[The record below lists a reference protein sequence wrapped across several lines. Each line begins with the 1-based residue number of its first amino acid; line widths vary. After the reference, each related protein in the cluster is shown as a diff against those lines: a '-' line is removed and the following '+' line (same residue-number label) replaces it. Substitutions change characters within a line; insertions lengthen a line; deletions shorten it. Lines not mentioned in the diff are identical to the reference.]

1 MYVLRDHA
9 CESLNLR
16 RDCNQQEG
24 ESMSTPGNQELLEMV
39 QALEQKVT
47 ELQGKL
53 HMVENDLDDVNGR
66 TNKLLTNMV
75 IKADWNEGIHIL
87 KRIGALNDV
96 DLRRGL
102 I

>member
-1 MYVLRDHA
+1 
-9 CESLNLR
+9 
-16 RDCNQQEG
+16 
-24 ESMSTPGNQELLEMV
+24 MSTPGNQELLEMV

-75 IKADWNEGIHIL
+75 IRADWNEGIHIL
-87 KRIGALNDV
+87 KRIGAFNDV

>member
-1 MYVLRDHA
+1 MT
-9 CESLNLR
+9 
-16 RDCNQQEG
+16 
-24 ESMSTPGNQELLEMV
+24 TPGNQELLEMI
-39 QALEQKVT
+39 QGLEQKIT

-53 HMVENDLDDVNGR
+53 HMVENDLDDMDGR
-66 TNKLLTNMV
+66 TNKLVSNIV

-96 DLRRGL
+96 DIRRGL